1 MKVLFR
7 VLGAAAAVA
16 ATGAAILALDKLLT
30 RKKDPLQVEAVE
42 FPDEAETDPAE
53 AEKTAAAYAEGEAAP
68 AEEFYIQMMKTLTV
82 SSYSQTIHKN

>member
-30 RKKDPLQVEAVE
+30 RKKDPLQVETVE
-42 FPDEAETDPAE
+42 FPDEAETDPSE
-53 AEKTAAAYAEGEAAP
+53 AERPPPPMPRGEAAP
-68 AEEFYIQMMKTLTV
+68 PEAAPEQAPL
-82 SSYSQTIHKN
+82 SRRHSL

>member
-30 RKKDPLQVEAVE
+30 RKKDPCRSRQWSS
-42 FPDEAETDPAE
+42 PMRPRPTPARQKRPPPPMPR
-53 AEKTAAAYAEGEAAP
+53 AKLP
-68 AEEFYIQMMKTLTV
+68 PQRQHRSRPPL
-82 SSYSQTIHKN
+82 SRRHSL

>member
-30 RKKDPLQVEAVE
+30 RKKDPLQVETCLLYTS
-42 FPDEAETDPAE
+42 PSPRD
-53 AEKTAAAYAEGEAAP
+53 
-68 AEEFYIQMMKTLTV
+68 
-82 SSYSQTIHKN
+82 